1 MAFKLFLDAN
11 VCIDFLLQRKGYEP
25 SERIFEKIVF
35 GDFKAYTSPAIIHII
50 SYFLKKV
57 HHNDIVKALVLN
69 LLTSVKVIDCSH
81 EISIN
86 AVNSQMAD
94 IEDALQYYTAM
105 HHKIDY
111 FISLDKTL
119 IRSAIP
125 VLPVY
130 SPEEFL
136 TYIDSND

>member
-25 SERIFEKIVF
+25 SEQIFDRVVSGEWN
-35 GDFKAYTSPAIIHII
+35 AYTSPAIIHII

-57 HHNDIVKALVLN
+57 HPNTIVKTLVLN
-69 LLTSVKVIDCSH
+69 FLKSVTVIDCTH
-81 EISIN
+81 EVAIN
-86 AVNSQMAD
+86 AVNSQMTD

-111 FISLDKTL
+111 FISLDKNL
-119 IRSAIP
+119 IKSGIP
-125 VLPVY
+125 VLPIY
-130 SPEEFL
+130 SPQEFL
-136 TYIDSND
+136 NEFDN